1 MWKKPYR
8 NDNSH
13 TEYKL
18 NSIRNKHL
26 GKPSINLES
35 ESENDYSKAVSPRK
49 AKVNKRKNNER
60 EKNIELLG
68 NKHVT
73 YLAQDVPFSRIKLK
87 IKRKKSKT

>member
-35 ESENDYSKAVSPRK
+35 ESESENDYSKAVSPRK
-49 AKVNKRKNNER
+49 AKVNKGKIMK
-60 EKNIELLG
+60 EK
-68 NKHVT
+68 
-73 YLAQDVPFSRIKLK
+73 K
-87 IKRKKSKT
+87 ILNY